1 MNKVFLIL
9 SIVFLSGF
17 TANAQEWQLDFDKAK
32 TIASQENKT
41 IVLVFQGSDWCAPC
55 KMLSPSI
62 NQLKK
67 EFDGR
72 AIVGKVNTTVENAL
86 SARYGIRSLPT
97 ILIFKDG
104 KIAEQLTGVTPKTH
118 YADKLNYYLN

>member
-1 MNKVFLIL
+1 MNLTNKNFQHV
-9 SIVFLSGF
+9 
-17 TANAQEWQLDFDKAK
+17 LD
-32 TIASQENKT
+32 TNEV
-41 IVLVFQGSDWCAPC
+41 VLVDFWADWCAPC

-72 AIVGKVNTTVENAL
+72 AIVGKVNTTVENNLA
-86 SARYGIRSLPT
+86 AKYGIRSLPT
-97 ILIFKDG
+97 ILIFKNG
-104 KIAEQLTGVTPKTH
+104 KITEQLTGVRPKTQ

>member
-1 MNKVFLIL
+1 MNLTNKNFQHV
-9 SIVFLSGF
+9 
-17 TANAQEWQLDFDKAK
+17 LD
-32 TIASQENKT
+32 TNEV
-41 IVLVFQGSDWCAPC
+41 VLVDFWADWCAPC

-62 NQLKK
+62 NQLKN

-86 SARYGIRSLPT
+86 AARYGIRSLPT

-104 KIAEQLTGVTPKTH
+104 KIAEQLTGVRPKTQ